1 MIVHLITSKKSLGET
16 LPYLRRII
24 TAIHNKESSLA
35 RDWVEPAYVRYAR
48 QANDTKRPPVDWKAV
63 QKDNLEA
70 IAKAD
75 VIIAEATVPGF
86 GVGYQVAY
94 AVQLK
99 KPVLILRHI
108 DANKDSFASGID
120 NVNVQYKEYDDE
132 TLEKVIGDFLDE
144 NDISTK
150 DMRFNF
156 FIDRPIY
163 NYLRWS
169 ALKTGKTKAEIL
181 RELVQNEIEKKNTH

>member
-1 MIVHLITSKKSLGET
+1 MIVHLITSKKNLDQT
-16 LPYLRRII
+16 IPYLRRIT
-24 TAIHNKESSLA
+24 TAIHNNESTIA
-35 RDWVEPAYVRYAR
+35 RDWIEPAYVRYS
-48 QANDTKRPPVDWKAV
+48 NESKGVKRSPVDWKAV

-75 VIIAEATVPGF
+75 VVIAEATETGF
-86 GVGYQVAY
+86 GIGYQVAY

-99 KPVLILRHI
+99 KPVLILRKE
-108 DANKDSFASGID
+108 DANTDSFASGVD
-120 NVNVQYKEYDDE
+120 NVNVRYREYDE
-132 TLEKVIGDFLDE
+132 KTLEKLVESFLEE

-169 ALKTGKTKAEIL
+169 SLKTGKTKAEVL
-181 RELVQNEIEKKNTH
+181 RELVQREIDNTTQH

>member
-1 MIVHLITSKKSLGET
+1 MPH
-16 LPYLRRII
+16 LRRII
-24 TAIHNKESSLA
+24 DAVHDKESTLA
-35 RDWVEPAYVRYAR
+35 RDWIEPAYIRYSR
-48 QANDTKRPPVDWKAV
+48 QSDGATKLPPVNWKAV

-75 VIIAEATVPGF
+75 VIIAEATETGF

-99 KPVLILRHI
+99 KPVLILRHVS
-108 DANKDSFASGID
+108 ANKDSFASGID
-120 NVNVQYKEYDDE
+120 NVNVQYKEYDDG
-132 TLEKVIGDFLDE
+132 TLEKIILGFLEE
-144 NDISTK
+144 NDISIK

-181 RELVQNEIEKKNTH
+181 RELVQNEIGKKD